1 MVLELKPVQQALA
14 LEPKPVQEVS
24 QAAPEAPEEETIPQG
39 HNLW

>member
-24 QAAPEAPEEETIPQG
+24 QAEPEAPEEETIPQG